1 MSSNPDF
8 DPRIIS
14 PLVCATDPDGL
25 ARFPSD
31 TLNRVSAALAL
42 FAELIANYNG
52 EGELFVDDDHRSAL
66 ALQLDGMAGTL
77 KALSDAL
84 PARKFDLNPG
94 EVPVRL
100 NDEEHQKL
108 TILACRRETSVAAVA
123 KEILSGWL
131 SDFRPDKPR
140 ATN

>member
-1 MSSNPDF
+1 MSSNPAF
-8 DPRIIS
+8 DPRIVS

-52 EGELFVDDDHRSAL
+52 EGELFADDDHRSAL
-66 ALQLDGMAGTL
+66 ALQLDGIAGTL
-77 KALSDAL
+77 RALSDAL
-84 PARKFDLNPG
+84 PARKFDLKPG
-94 EVPVRL
+94 EVPVYL
-100 NDEEHQKL
+100 NDEEHEKI
-108 TILACRRETSVAAVA
+108 TIVAGRRGMSVVAVA
-123 KEILSGWL
+123 KEILSNWL